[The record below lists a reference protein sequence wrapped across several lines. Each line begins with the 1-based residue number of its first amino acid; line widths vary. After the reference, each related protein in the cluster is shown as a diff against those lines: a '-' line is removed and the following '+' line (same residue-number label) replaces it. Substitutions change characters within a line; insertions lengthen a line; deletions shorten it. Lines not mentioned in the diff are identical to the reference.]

1 MGTPR
6 GAVRRTSGSGT
17 VKRTLAVDLGGG
29 LVLPTPVVVASGCAG
44 TGRELSGLVDLRR
57 VGGLVSRSITL
68 EPRKGSPPPRI
79 AETPSGTVWT
89 TGLQNPGIHVFLD
102 TELPRLARG
111 GAPVIV
117 SIAGGSLEEYARLVG
132 ALQTRSEV
140 AAVELHL
147 SGPDEELRRDVL
159 GEHVDRTGEIVGAVA
174 RMSLVPVFAKLPMSA
189 SELPELAQAAVRA
202 GAHGLTIGGPPAA
215 LGVRSAT
222 LRPALGAVTGWM
234 SGPALKPLTLR
245 AVFEA
250 ARAVPDA
257 PIMAVGGVRSAEDAV
272 ELLLAGASAVQVGT
286 AVLVDPASPVQIARG
301 VADYLKQKGLTSPED
316 LRARLRVPTG
326 FRTTEEP

>member
-1 MGTPR
+1 
-6 GAVRRTSGSGT
+6 
-17 VKRTLAVDLGGG
+17 VKRSLSVDLGAG
-29 LVLPTPVVVASGCAG
+29 LVLPTPVLVASGCAG
-44 TGRELSGLVDLRR
+44 TGRELSGLVDLRK
-57 VGGLVSRSITL
+57 VGGLLSRSITM

-89 TGLQNPGIHVFLD
+89 TGLQNPGIHAFID
-102 TELPRLARG
+102 AELPRLARG

-117 SIAGGSLEEYARLVG
+117 SIAGGSLEEFVRLIG
-132 ALQTRSEV
+132 ALQTRPEV

-147 SGPDEELRRDVL
+147 SGPDDELRRDVL
-159 GEHVDRTGEIVGAVA
+159 GAHVDRTGEIVGAVA

-189 SELPELAQAAVRA
+189 SDLPELAQAAVRA

-245 AVFEA
+245 AVFEV
-250 ARAVPDA
+250 ARVVPDS
-257 PIMAVGGVRSAEDAV
+257 PIIAVGGVRSAEDAV
-272 ELLLAGASAVQVGT
+272 EMLLTGASAVQMGT
-286 AVLVDPASPVQIARG
+286 AVLVDPSSPVDVARG
-301 VADYLKQKGLTSPED
+301 IAGYLKAKGLASPED
-316 LRARLRVPTG
+316 LRARLRVPAG
-326 FRTTEEP
+326 FREPDEP

>member
-1 MGTPR
+1 M
-6 GAVRRTSGSGT
+6 
-17 VKRTLAVDLGGG
+17 
-29 LVLPTPVVVASGCAG
+29 
-44 TGRELSGLVDLRR
+44 
-57 VGGLVSRSITL
+57 

-89 TGLQNPGIHVFLD
+89 TGLQNPGIHAFVD
-102 TELPRLARG
+102 AELPRLARG

-117 SIAGGSLEEYARLVG
+117 SIAGGSLDEFVRLIG

-140 AAVELHL
+140 VAIELHL

-159 GEHVDRTGEIVGAVA
+159 GAHVDRTGEIVGAVA

-189 SELPELAQAAVRA
+189 SDLPELAQAAVRA

-222 LRPALGAVTGWM
+222 FRPALGAVTGWM

-245 AVFEA
+245 AVFEV
-250 ARAVPDA
+250 ARVVPES
-257 PIMAVGGVRSAEDAV
+257 PIIAVGGVRSAEDAV
-272 ELLLAGASAVQVGT
+272 EMLLAGASAVQMGT
-286 AVLVDPASPVQIARG
+286 AVLVDPSSPVDVARGIAGYLKAKGLASPG
-301 VADYLKQKGLTSPED
+301 D
-316 LRARLRVPTG
+316 LRARLRVPAG
-326 FRTTEEP
+326 FRAAEE